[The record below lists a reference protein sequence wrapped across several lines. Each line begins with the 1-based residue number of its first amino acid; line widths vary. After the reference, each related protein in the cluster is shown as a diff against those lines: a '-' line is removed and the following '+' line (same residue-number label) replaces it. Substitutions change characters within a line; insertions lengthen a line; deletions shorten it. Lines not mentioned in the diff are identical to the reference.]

1 MVLYLP
7 YIFSN
12 FNKNKQMKNLLFTL
26 ALIVTFSCANDNKE
40 NVNKENVLKYKI
52 DLDLKKFSNLSNNKE
67 YDKVMDLMNPNLFE
81 IATREEMIKVYEG
94 LGSMGMDMVLG
105 TPVITKI
112 SEIFNLDGYDYIKV
126 NYTSDLTM
134 IISGELLA
142 GIDAMIESINS
153 EMSSSSA
160 SIEFLEST
168 NTFYIKELQ
177 QSMIGMVRA
186 NGNDWKYVEFKNMD
200 LLKEILPLEVI
211 EKFE

>member
-1 MVLYLP
+1 
-7 YIFSN
+7 
-12 FNKNKQMKNLLFTL
+12 MKNLLFTL

-81 IATREEMIKVYEG
+81 IATREEMIKVFEG

-142 GIDAMIESINS
+142 GIDAMSESINS
-153 EMSSSSA
+153 EMSSSSV